1 MSLDPLLQ
9 PYTIKH
15 LTLRNRIITTAHEPA
30 YSDDGL
36 PTDRYRAYHV
46 ERARAGIAMT
56 MTAGSASTSLDSPPV
71 FSNLLMWKD
80 EIVPWL
86 RDMADAV
93 HDEGAAIM
101 IQLSHLG
108 RRTRWDKAD
117 WLPVVSPSLAREPAH
132 RAFPKR
138 IEDWDMD
145 RIIADYVAAAQRVK
159 AAGLDG
165 IEFEAYGHL
174 LDQFWSPLTNDL
186 PAPFGGDLDNRMRF
200 GFDMLSA
207 VRAAVGPDML
217 LGVRYSV
224 DETVPGGYDET
235 DGMAMSRKLA
245 GSGLVDF
252 LNVVRGNIAHDAGL
266 TDMIPIQGMRS
277 APHLDMA
284 RKVRE
289 ATGMPVFH
297 AAKVQDV
304 ASARFAIES
313 GAADMIG
320 MTRAHMADP
329 HIVRKIIAGAEHEIR
344 PCVGANYCLDRIY
357 QGGAAYCIHNPATGR
372 ELEMPHDIAP
382 APVARKIVVIGAG
395 PAGLEAAR
403 VASARGHDVV
413 VFEAAN
419 QAGGQIRLTAQS
431 PRRREMIQIIDWRL
445 ERCAAQG
452 VRMVFNTWADA
463 EIVTAEK
470 PDVVIVATGGLADSV
485 PLTQGDALVVTAWD
499 ILSGDVKPGSDV
511 LVYDDAGDHAG
522 LQAAE
527 MIAATGARVEVMTP
541 DRSFAPE
548 VMAMNLVPYMRSLQK
563 LDTTFT
569 VTFSLLGV
577 ERDGNRLKA
586 EIGSEYGSSEYGH
599 VERHRHFDQIVV
611 NHGTVPL
618 DQVYFDL
625 KPLSTNL
632 GAVDYD
638 ALVRGTPQDQG
649 REARRNPVGQFALY
663 RIGDAI
669 SSRNTHAAIYDAL
682 RLVKD
687 L

>member
-1 MSLDPLLQ
+1 MSRDPLLQ

-30 YSDDGL
+30 YSQDGI
-36 PTDRYRAYHV
+36 PTELYRAYHV
-46 ERARAGIAMT
+46 ERARAGIALT

-86 RDMADAV
+86 RQMADAV

-186 PAPFGGDLDNRMRF
+186 PAPWGGDLDNRMRF
-200 GFDMLSA
+200 GFAMLAA
-207 VRAAVGPDML
+207 VRRAVGPEML
-217 LGVRYSV
+217 LGIRYSV
-224 DETVPGGYDET
+224 DETVAGGYDEN
-235 DGMAMSRKLA
+235 DGMAMSRRLA
-245 GSGLVDF
+245 ECGLVDF

-277 APHLDMA
+277 APHLDVA
-284 RKVRE
+284 RRVRE
-289 ATGMPVFH
+289 ATGLPVFH
-297 AAKVQDV
+297 AAKIQDV
-304 ASARFAIES
+304 ASARYAVES
-313 GAADMIG
+313 GAVDMIG

-329 HIVRKIIAGAEHEIR
+329 HIVRKIVAGREHEIR

-372 ELEMPHDIAP
+372 ELTMPHDVAR
-382 APVARKIVVIGAG
+382 ADVARKVVVIGAG

-413 VFEAAN
+413 VFEAAS
-419 QAGGQIRLTAQS
+419 QAGGQVRLTAQS
-431 PRRREMIQIIDWRL
+431 PRRKEMIQIIDWRL
-445 ERCAAQG
+445 DRCVSQG
-452 VRMVFNTWADA
+452 VRFAFNTWTDA
-463 EIVTAEK
+463 QTVLAEA
-470 PDVVIVATGGLADSV
+470 PDVVIVATGGIADTV
-485 PLTQGDALVVTAWD
+485 PLERGGDLVVTAWD
-499 ILSGDVKPGSDV
+499 ILSGDARPGAEV

-527 MIAATGARVEVMTP
+527 LAAAAGAKVEIMTP

-548 VMAMNLVPYMRSLQK
+548 VMAMNLVPYMRALQPR
-563 LDTTFT
+563 DTTFT
-569 VTFSLLGV
+569 VTYTLTAV
-577 ERDGNRLKA
+577 ERVGNRLKA
-586 EIGSEYGSSEYGH
+586 TIGSDYGRIEQ
-599 VERHRHFDQIVV
+599 HRMFDQIVV

-618 DQVYFDL
+618 DELYFEL
-625 KPLSTNL
+625 KPLSSNL
-632 GAVDYD
+632 GAVDYA
-638 ALVRGTPQDQG
+638 ALVAGQPQG
-649 REARRNPVGQFALY
+649 RAREAGRNPAGQFELY
-663 RIGDAI
+663 RIGDAV

-687 L
+687 I